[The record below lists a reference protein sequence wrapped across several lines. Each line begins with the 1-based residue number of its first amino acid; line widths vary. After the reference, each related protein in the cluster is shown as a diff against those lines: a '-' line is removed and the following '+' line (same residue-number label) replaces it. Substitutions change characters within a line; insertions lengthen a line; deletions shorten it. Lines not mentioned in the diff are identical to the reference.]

1 MDEERSLA
9 HSLSDDALAFLIG
22 TLFIALGLAVL
33 KAAGLGIGG
42 TAGIAFL
49 TNVATGL
56 DFGTVFFLINVPF
69 FIFAY
74 LAFGP
79 VYLLRSVIATAMLS
93 AESSLLPSLISF
105 GHVAPIFAAIM
116 GGLLCGMGMLSLIRH
131 QAGVGGFATAAVYL
145 QDRLGWRAGKLLM
158 IADLCVLAAA
168 FLLIDPHQVVLSI
181 LAVVCLNIV
190 LALYHKPGRYAG
202 FARFARAR
210 AAAAASRTS
219 RMGIPQKP

>member
-1 MDEERSLA
+1 MDKERSLA

-22 TLFIALGLAVL
+22 TLFIALGLAML

-42 TAGIAFL
+42 TAGISFL
-49 TNVATGL
+49 TNVATGW

-79 VYLLRSVIATAMLS
+79 LYLLRSVVATAMLS
-93 AESSLLPSLISF
+93 AESSLLPSMLSF
-105 GHVAPIFAAIM
+105 SHIAPIFAAAM

-131 QAGVGGFATAAVYL
+131 DAGVGGFATAAVFL

-158 IADLCVLAAA
+158 AADFCVLAAA
-168 FLLIDPHQVVLSI
+168 FLLIDPQQVALSI
-181 LAVVCLNIV
+181 FAVLCLNLV

-202 FARFARAR
+202 YARFARQR
-210 AAAAASRTS
+210 AAAASAKRATNSV
-219 RMGIPQKP
+219 PQEP